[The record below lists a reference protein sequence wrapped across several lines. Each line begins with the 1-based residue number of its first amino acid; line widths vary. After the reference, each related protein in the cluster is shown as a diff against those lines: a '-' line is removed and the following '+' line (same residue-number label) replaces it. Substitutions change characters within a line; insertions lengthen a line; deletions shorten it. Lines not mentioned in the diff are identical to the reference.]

1 MSLRQVEL
9 FVAVILST
17 GCGLQINARNNM
29 EPLVNGLVN
38 LGRQST
44 DDTLKVLI
52 PAYVETLDSLR
63 ILNIE
68 TTVEQRRKRDVLQG
82 LSMGFSALSLGIAST
97 EMEDGV
103 KASITGA
110 LAALGGLFTGL
121 NAKFRHEEDA
131 AVSEVCTK
139 LAEGEL
145 ITFVFPPN
153 VDSLRSRINRFNDSW
168 KEAGCGGAQVRKGK
182 KQGADQK
189 AKEKADSTTVSAPA

>member
-9 FVAVILST
+9 FLIALASS
-17 GCGLQINARNNM
+17 GCGLQITARNNM
-29 EPLVNGLVN
+29 EPLVTALVQA
-38 LGRQST
+38 GTTSS
-44 DDTLKVLI
+44 DKTLQLML
-52 PAYVETLDSLR
+52 PAYVQTVDSLR

-97 EMEDGV
+97 EIEDGV

-139 LAEGEL
+139 LAESEL
-145 ITFVFPPN
+145 LTMAVALPPTA
-153 VDSLRSRINRFNDSW
+153 DSLKGRMTTFDKTW

-182 KQGADQK
+182 KQGSENKQAQQK
-189 AKEKADSTTVSAPA
+189 K

>member
-1 MSLRQVEL
+1 M
-9 FVAVILST
+9 
-17 GCGLQINARNNM
+17 QITARHNM
-29 EPLVNGLVN
+29 EPLVTAAVNAAQLSSDTSLKLLV
-38 LGRQST
+38 
-44 DDTLKVLI
+44 
-52 PAYVETLDSLR
+52 PAYVQTVDSLR
-63 ILNIE
+63 VLNIE

-97 EMEDGV
+97 EIEDGV

-139 LAEGEL
+139 LAESEL
-145 ITFVFPPN
+145 LTLAIALPPT
-153 VDSLRSRINRFNDSW
+153 VDSLQSRMTTFDKTW

-182 KQGADQK
+182 KQGP
-189 AKEKADSTTVSAPA
+189 AKK